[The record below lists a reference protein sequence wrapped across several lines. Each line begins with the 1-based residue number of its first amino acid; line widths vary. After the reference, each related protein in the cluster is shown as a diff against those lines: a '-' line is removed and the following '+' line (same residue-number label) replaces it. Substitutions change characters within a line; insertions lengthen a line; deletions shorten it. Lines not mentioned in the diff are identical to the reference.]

1 MVGAFVPEVT
11 PDAGGH
17 DRPTKIC
24 VEDVKAYLDR
34 KHRELRLINDCLHH
48 PLPLSCPRSVTD
60 VIRHKFQL
68 TATLKAEHALHDWTV
83 TETAWAH
90 QGQRRIGPF
99 EFRYDYQRAD
109 LDVRGPSFY
118 ELQCGVIDTVYTA
131 SGMAAISALLLA
143 LARVIGK
150 ADIVVLPGAYGET
163 QEFIE
168 GYAERFRMITLNC
181 ASEAAVIPKSASPQI
196 LLLDSS
202 ASVPAFDAGLHQMD
216 AAPDLLIFD
225 TTCFSGGSGRIRRV
239 LARAREFSIPVVM
252 VRSHTKLDSLGAEYG
267 RLGSMTFVDRGK
279 SAPCGPNLGEIPAE
293 ARNAVRLLGGAALP
307 AHFPPYIGTPLY
319 RELTS
324 KRIAAM
330 LRNGRRAGRYF
341 ATALRGLTAELHYVH
356 GLYVTLTGRRKL
368 DEASARRAAAEM
380 SRDLAEAGLPIQHA
394 GSFGFDFAATEWFRN
409 PTTDR
414 YSVRIAVPDLPAA
427 IWDDL
432 VAAIAKWWSAQQWQ
446 VAASAG

>member
-11 PDAGGH
+11 PAAGGQG
-17 DRPTKIC
+17 RPTKIC
-24 VEDVKAYLDR
+24 AEDVEAYLHR

-48 PLPLSCPRSVTD
+48 PLPLSCPRSVSD

-68 TATLKAEHALHDWTV
+68 TAALKAEHALHDWTV

-99 EFRYDYQRAD
+99 AFRYDYQRAD

-118 ELQCGVIDTVYTA
+118 DLQGSAIDTVYTA

-143 LARVIGK
+143 LAGVIGK
-150 ADIVVLPGAYGET
+150 ADILVLPGAYGET
-163 QEFIE
+163 QELIE
-168 GYAERFRMITLNC
+168 GYVERFRMITLNC
-181 ASEAAVIPKSASPQI
+181 SSTGAAVSKSASPRV

-202 ASVPAFDAGLHQMD
+202 ASAPAFDAGLRQID

-225 TTCFSGGSGRIRRV
+225 TTCLSTGSGRIRRV
-239 LARAREFSIPVVM
+239 LGLAQEFSIPVVM

-267 RLGSMTFVDRGK
+267 RLGSVTFVDWERNV
-279 SAPCGPNLGEIPAE
+279 SCGSKLKELPAE
-293 ARNAVRLLGGAALP
+293 VRNAIRLLGGAALP

-319 RELTS
+319 RELTD
-324 KRIAAM
+324 KRIAAI
-330 LRNGRRAGRYF
+330 LRNGRRASRYF
-341 ATALRGLTAELHYVH
+341 AAALPGLTAELHYVH
-356 GLYVTLTGRRKL
+356 GLYLTLSTRQKL
-368 DEASARRAAAEM
+368 DEASARCAAAKM

-394 GSFGFDFAATEWFRN
+394 GSFGFDFVATEWFHN
-409 PTTDR
+409 PTTGR
-414 YSVRIAVPDLPAA
+414 YSVRIAVPDLPTA

-432 VAAIAKWWSAQQWQ
+432 VDAIAKWWSAHQW
-446 VAASAG
+446 AGGSRS